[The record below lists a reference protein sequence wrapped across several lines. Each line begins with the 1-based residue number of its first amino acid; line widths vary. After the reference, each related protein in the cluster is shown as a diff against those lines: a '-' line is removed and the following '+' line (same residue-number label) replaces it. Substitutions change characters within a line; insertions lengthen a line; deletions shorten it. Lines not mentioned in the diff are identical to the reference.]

1 MIKSHFQYVY
11 KLKRKSFFLEIL
23 VQLAKALILSALML
37 VVWQWLHPFQN
48 TPSVV
53 LALLVFLITFCWK
66 LPRLPHKIEPESGL
80 LGLEIKYPAS
90 KFSPLESDAP
100 LKAALSHSSKS
111 APNHAAEAEWAS
123 NLEKEKKLIR
133 KMEFARIQMRVTS
146 LFVPLLLVF
155 VFFKMSDPS
164 VETTVDQFKGMVRN
178 FTRGSRLEVVSG
190 RFDEGSPQAF
200 TLGKT
205 PFQITLTSENMLHV
219 VIDTGSDEVSPVVKL
234 KKSTGQKNEEF
245 QTFLASQVRNKT
257 NGLKEPGLFE
267 LSFSSPESA
276 ELFIPSLYGEKKLA
290 SFLVKAS
297 PTPVVQV
304 SISTQNP
311 NDPWHDEDPLP
322 LSIQVNSFHPLRIIK
337 LKISSSG
344 KSSYETVAN
353 IMKEEEVR
361 YDGIYPFDVRPYVES
376 DLAEIELSVLA
387 EDRAVPKPLT
397 GESRVIKLK
406 VASAYG
412 RYQIT
417 LQKLRRV
424 KQSLDDALNS
434 SNFGINPDT
443 LKSFKEAEKIS
454 ETSPYFDGLDRMNLG
469 KMREDLAKSMESKK
483 TSQLVTLNAELSD
496 FLFEHESLDDRERDR
511 DFFVVARAL
520 SRVLEVEEASRP
532 AKASLVGNK
541 IIDFLDGRT
550 ERWKKRLERLPQGMT
565 PKEAQNVVSKRMFQ
579 KMIQNVVSLGEGS
592 GPKGQKNQLLNNSLK
607 QLANTVSSYRDWID
621 SLEKAEDELR
631 KNQQQDK
638 QKAMANAANKLK
650 ELQRNQGDISG
661 RLDRADVR
669 QDEISKEWNATA
681 SAQDK
686 NKKSTQSLVSEMVAM
701 SPEGAKRLEAAS
713 EAMGETMNSGS
724 AKNFAAAESM
734 SDMAAR
740 LLNQSQKSLQEKQQE
755 QGREPRKRRQ
765 ISGDNSF
772 GTQVSGNVDLK
783 RDYTVDK
790 KYREEILD
798 SINETPAAKD
808 DLPLINN
815 YLRKTVR

>member
-11 KLKRKSFFLEIL
+11 KLKRKSFVLEIL
-23 VQLAKALILSALML
+23 VQFAKALTLSALML

-48 TPSVV
+48 TPSVF
-53 LALLVFLITFCWK
+53 LALCVFLITFSWK
-66 LPRLPHKIEPESGL
+66 LPRLPRQIEPKSGL

-90 KFSPLESDAP
+90 KFSPLESDSQ
-100 LKAALSHSSKS
+100 LKAALSPSGES

-123 NLEKEKKLIR
+123 NLEKEKNLIR

-146 LFVPLLLVF
+146 LFLPLLLVF
-155 VFFKMSDPS
+155 VFFKISDPS
-164 VETTVDQFKGMVRN
+164 VEATMDQFKGMVRN

-190 RFDEGSPQAF
+190 RFDEGSPQVYA
-200 TLGKT
+200 LGKT

-219 VIDTGSDEVSPVVKL
+219 VIDTGNDEVSPVVKL

-245 QTFLASQVRNKT
+245 QTFLASQVRNKS

-276 ELFIPSLYGEKKLA
+276 DLFIPSLYGEKKIA

-297 PTPVVQV
+297 PKPVVQV
-304 SISTQNP
+304 SIATQNP

-322 LSIQVNSFHPLRIIK
+322 LAIQVDSFHPLKIIK

-353 IMKEEEVR
+353 IMKESETR

-387 EDRAVPKPLT
+387 EDRAIPKPLT
-397 GESRVIKLK
+397 GESRVIQLK

-412 RYQIT
+412 RYQMT

-424 KQSLDDALNS
+424 KQSLDEALNTS
-434 SNFGINPDT
+434 SFVIDPDT
-443 LKSFKEAEKIS
+443 LKSFKEAQKIS
-454 ETSPYFDGLDRMNLG
+454 ETSPYFDGLDRMNLD
-469 KMREDLAKSMESKK
+469 KMGDELAKSMEAKK
-483 TSQLVTLNAELSD
+483 TNQLVTLNAELSD

-520 SRVLEVEEASRP
+520 SRVLEIEESSRP
-532 AKASLVGNK
+532 AKASFVGNK
-541 IIDFLDGRT
+541 IIDFLEGRT
-550 ERWKKRLERLPQGMT
+550 ERWKKRLERLPQNT
-565 PKEAQNVVSKRMFQ
+565 APKEAQNVVAKKMFQ
-579 KMIQNVVSLGEGS
+579 KMIQNVVSQGEGS
-592 GPKGQKNQLLNNSLK
+592 GPESQKNQLLNNSLK

-669 QDEISKEWNATA
+669 QEEISKEWNATA
-681 SAQDK
+681 SAQEK
-686 NKKSTQSLVSEMVAM
+686 NKKSTQSLVAEMAAM
-701 SPEGAKRLEAAS
+701 SREAAKRLEAAS
-713 EAMGETMNSGS
+713 EAMGETMKSGS
-724 AKNFAAAESM
+724 TKNFTAAESM

-772 GTQVSGNVDLK
+772 GNQVSGTVDLK
-783 RDYTVDK
+783 REYAVDK